1 MPLNRVVHEARCST
15 CSARWSNPRELQPV
29 KAHVALT
36 IVGASRGYG
45 GRMSLLENIHGP
57 RDLDGLDQQQLTE
70 LAAEIR
76 SFLIAEVSKTGGHLG
91 PNLGVVELTMAVHRV
106 FDSPHDAI
114 VFDTGHQSYVHK
126 LLTGRQDFSHL
137 RERGGLA
144 GYPQRSESVHDIVE
158 SSHASSSLSWADGIS
173 RAFQMTGQK
182 DRSVVAIVG
191 DGALTGG
198 MTWEALNN
206 ISDDNARKLV
216 IIVNDN
222 GRSYAPTIG
231 GMARFLNGVRTRR
244 EYRDLYLSTRRF
256 ADHFGSVGRAMYRG
270 LRGGM
275 HGFLSRFSNNEA
287 LYSNLDIKYIG
298 PIHGHDE
305 AAMEEALRQAKDYGA
320 PVIVHVITQKGKG
333 FEPAV
338 LDTADQFHAVGHIDP
353 ETGEPIGGTNS
364 PSWTSVFSDEIVKL
378 ADHDPNIVGIT
389 AAMLIPTGL
398 HKLAAKYPERVFDV
412 GIAEQHAVTSA
423 AGLAFGG
430 LHPVV
435 ALYATFINR
444 AFDQV
449 LMDVALHKAGVTFVL
464 DRAGVTG
471 PDGPSHHGMWDLA
484 ILQVVPGIRL
494 AAPRDATRLREEL
507 AEAVAVADAPTVLR
521 FSKGNVGSEIAAVRR
536 TDDGVDVLR
545 EAPHKDVLIVTV
557 GPMAELGMQ
566 VAERLA
572 AQGIGATVV
581 DPRWVVPV
589 PQSVI
594 SLAADHRLVVS
605 IEDGIRVGGI
615 GTRIRQ
621 DLRAAGVD
629 TALTEL
635 GLPDEFI
642 DHASRAEILEQVGLT
657 PQHIARDV
665 VAQVLGSRI
674 PVARPLPEDA
684 DQRSLGIDRQ

>member
-1 MPLNRVVHEARCST
+1 
-15 CSARWSNPRELQPV
+15 
-29 KAHVALT
+29 
-36 IVGASRGYG
+36 
-45 GRMSLLENIHGP
+45 MSLLQSIHGP
-57 RDLDGLDQQQLTE
+57 RDLDRLSQKQLVA

-76 SFLIAEVSKTGGHLG
+76 KFLIGEVSKTGGHLG
-91 PNLGVVELTMAVHRV
+91 PNLGVVELTMAIHRV

-144 GYPQRSESVHDIVE
+144 GYPQRSESEHDIVE

-182 DRSVVAIVG
+182 DRHVVAVVG

-206 ISDDNARKLV
+206 ISDDNSRNLV
-216 IIVNDN
+216 IVVNDN

-231 GMARFLNGVRTRR
+231 GMARFLNDVRTRR
-244 EYRDLYLSTRRF
+244 SYRSLYASSRRF
-256 ADHFGSVGRAMYRG
+256 FDLFGGPGRALYRG
-270 LRGGM
+270 IRGGT

-298 PIHGHDE
+298 PIDGHDLR
-305 AAMEEALRQAKDYGA
+305 AMEEALTQGKNYGA
-320 PVIVHVITQKGKG
+320 PVIVHAITQKGKG

-338 LDTADQFHAVGHIDP
+338 LDAADQFHAVGHIDP
-353 ETGEPIGGTNS
+353 ETGEPIGAS
-364 PSWTSVFSDEIVKL
+364 DKQSWTAVFAEELVVL
-378 ADHDPNIVGIT
+378 ADSNPAIVGIT
-389 AAMLIPTGL
+389 AAMLRPTGL
-398 HKLAAKYPERVFDV
+398 QPLASKYPDRVFDV

-471 PDGPSHHGMWDLA
+471 PDGPSHHGIWDLA
-484 ILQVVPGIRL
+484 ILQVVPHIRL
-494 AAPRDATRLREEL
+494 SAPRDAIRLREEL
-507 AEAVAVADAPTVLR
+507 GEAVAVKDAPTVVR
-521 FSKGNVGSEIAAVRR
+521 FSKGSVGNEIPAVRR
-536 TDDGVDVLR
+536 LPDGVDVLS
-545 EAPHKDVLIVTV
+545 ETPHKDVLIVTV
-557 GPMAELGMQ
+557 GSMAEIGLE
-566 VAERLA
+566 VAVRLA
-572 AQGIGATVV
+572 DQGIGATVI

-589 PQSVI
+589 PKSVI
-594 SLAADHRLVVS
+594 ELAAEHRLVVT

-621 DLRAAGVD
+621 ELRAAGVD

-635 GLPDEFI
+635 GVPDEFLE
-642 DHASRAEILEQVGLT
+642 HGSRAQILEEAGLT

-665 VAQVLGSRI
+665 VEQVLGSKI
-674 PVARPLPEDA
+674 PVARPLTDDA
-684 DQRSLGIDRQ
+684 HQERSLGSDRS

>member
-1 MPLNRVVHEARCST
+1 MG
-15 CSARWSNPRELQPV
+15 
-29 KAHVALT
+29 
-36 IVGASRGYG
+36 I
-45 GRMSLLENIHGP
+45 LESIRGP
-57 RDLDGLDQQQLTE
+57 RDLDSLSREQLDE

-76 SFLIAEVSKTGGHLG
+76 TFLVAGVAKTGGHLG
-91 PNLGVVELTMAVHRV
+91 PNLGVVELTIAMHRV
-106 FDSPHDAI
+106 FDSPRDAI
-114 VFDTGHQSYVHK
+114 IFDTGHQSYVHK
-126 LLTGRQDFSHL
+126 LLTGRQDFSRL
-137 RERGGLA
+137 RSSDGLA
-144 GYPQRSESVHDIVE
+144 GYPQRSESEHDIVE

-173 RAFQMTGQK
+173 RAFTITGQA
-182 DRSVVAIVG
+182 DRHVVAVVG

-206 ISDDNARKLV
+206 ISDDNNRRLV
-216 IIVNDN
+216 IVVNDN

-231 GMARFLNGVRTRR
+231 GLARYLNDVRTRPA
-244 EYRDLYLSTRRF
+244 YRHLHRKSEAVFNRLGRPGRSIYRATRG
-256 ADHFGSVGRAMYRG
+256 AT
-270 LRGGM
+270 
-275 HGFLSRFSNNEA
+275 HGFLSRFAGNED

-305 AAMEEALRQAKDYGA
+305 AALEAALRQAKNYEL

-333 FEPAV
+333 YEPAV
-338 LDTADQFHAVGHIDP
+338 RDAADQFHAVGQIDP
-353 ETGEPIGGTNS
+353 ETGEPLEGKSG
-364 PSWTSVFSDEIVKL
+364 PSWTSVFADELVELAAKNEKL
-378 ADHDPNIVGIT
+378 IGIT
-389 AAMLIPTGL
+389 AAMLRPTGL
-398 HKLAAKYPERVFDV
+398 AKLAERFPKRVIDV

-435 ALYATFINR
+435 AIYATFINR

-494 AAPRDATRLREEL
+494 AAPRDAVRLREEL
-507 AEAVAVADAPTVLR
+507 AEATAVDDAPTVVR
-521 FSKGNVGSEIAAVRR
+521 FPRGSAVADVPAVRR
-536 TDDGVDVLR
+536 TSDGVDVLR
-545 EAPHKDVLIVTV
+545 EAPHRDVLIVSV
-557 GPMAELGMQ
+557 GPMAGLALD
-566 VAERLA
+566 VADRLA

-589 PQSVI
+589 PRSVI
-594 SLAADHRLVVS
+594 ELSAQHRIVVS
-605 IEDGIRVGGI
+605 IEDGIRVGGV

-635 GLPDEFI
+635 GLPDEFL
-642 DHASRAEILEQVGLT
+642 DHGERAEILERVGLT
-657 PQHIARDV
+657 PQTIARDLI
-665 VAQVLGSRI
+665 AQVMGTKI
-674 PVARPLPEDA
+674 PVARPLEGEDSRGLDETA
-684 DQRSLGIDRQ
+684 RRDS

>member
-1 MPLNRVVHEARCST
+1 MT
-15 CSARWSNPRELQPV
+15 
-29 KAHVALT
+29 
-36 IVGASRGYG
+36 
-45 GRMSLLENIHGP
+45 LLETISGP
-57 RDLDGLDQQQLTE
+57 RDLDGLSREQLVV

-76 SFLIAEVSKTGGHLG
+76 EFLVREISKTGGHLG
-91 PNLGVVELTMAVHRV
+91 PNLGVVETTIAIHRV
-106 FDSPHDAI
+106 FDSPRDAI

-126 LLTGRQDFSHL
+126 LLTGRQDFSKL
-137 RERGGLA
+137 RQTGGLA

-173 RAFQMTGQK
+173 RAFEMTGQG
-182 DRSVVAIVG
+182 DRYVIAVVG

-206 ISDDNARKLV
+206 ISDDNTRRLI

-231 GMARFLNGVRTRR
+231 GMARFLNTVRTRR
-244 EYRDLYLSTRRF
+244 SYRSLHLSSRQVFDRL
-256 ADHFGSVGRAMYRG
+256 GPPGRALYRG
-270 LRGGM
+270 MRGGL
-275 HGFLSRFSNNEA
+275 HGFLSRFSNNAA

-298 PIHGHDE
+298 PVDGHDIE
-305 AAMEEALRQAKDYGA
+305 AMQEALSQAKGYGA
-320 PVIVHVITQKGKG
+320 PVIVHAITQKGKG
-333 FEPAV
+333 YDPAV
-338 LDTADQFHAVGHIDP
+338 SDAADQFHAVGQIDP
-353 ETGEPIGGTNS
+353 ETGESIELAS
-364 PSWTSVFSDEIVKL
+364 APSWTSVFADELVRL
-378 ADHDPNIVGIT
+378 ATINPRLVGIT
-389 AAMLIPTGL
+389 AAMLRPTGL
-398 HKLAAKYPERVFDV
+398 HRMSERFPDRVHDV
-412 GIAEQHAVTSA
+412 GIAEQHAVASA

-494 AAPRDATRLREEL
+494 AAPRDSTRLREEL
-507 AEAVAVADAPTVLR
+507 EEAVAVDDGPTVLR
-521 FSKGNVGSEIAAVRR
+521 YPKGTVGVEYDARQR
-536 TDDGVDVLR
+536 LDDGVDVLR
-545 EAPHKDVLIVTV
+545 ESAEKDVLIVTV
-557 GPMAELGMQ
+557 GPMAGIGVE

-589 PQSVI
+589 PTSI
-594 SLAADHRLVVS
+594 IGLAAEHRIVVS
-605 IEDGIRVGGI
+605 IEDGVRVGGI

-621 DLRAAGVD
+621 DLREAGVD
-629 TALTEL
+629 TAVTEL
-635 GLPDEFI
+635 GLPDEFL
-642 DHASRAEILEQVGLT
+642 DHGSRAEILERVGLT

-665 VAQVLGSRI
+665 VAMVLGSKI
-674 PVARPLPEDA
+674 PNARPLPAGRTDTGSITVDHRDHE
-684 DQRSLGIDRQ
+684 